1 MMASFRYRAI
11 TTAGAVT
18 TGLVAAD
25 TEAEAVLRIR
35 EMGHL
40 PMTTV
45 PAGGAA
51 WRQLLPTLQTGPSQ
65 TQIAFAAQELA
76 ALLGAR
82 LPLDGALSI
91 LVELD
96 ETRSLR
102 APFAA
107 VLKSVRDGASLA
119 DAFQATGVFSKF
131 FVTMVRAGERGG
143 GLDATLKRLADY
155 LARATAV
162 RQTVVSALLYPA
174 VLLCTTVLSIVFIL
188 LFVLPEFAP
197 LFAQSGK
204 PLPAA
209 TAVAL
214 AASNFL
220 RSYWW
225 ALGISAAVLF
235 LIARRASATPSARQ
249 RWDRIVLQL
258 PLVGPLILKAELER
272 FSRTLSTLLA
282 NGVALPA
289 ALMIVRDTLSNQVL
303 AAAVDETAASLKEGE
318 PLAARLRQTGV
329 FPSHVLDMVRVGAQP
344 GSLDEMLMKQADFYE
359 LEVKHGVDRL
369 LALLVPV
376 LTVVMGMIVAGLIAS
391 ILLAILS
398 INDLAT

>member
-1 MMASFRYRAI
+1 MASFRYRAI

-40 PMTTV
+40 PMTTM
-45 PAGGAA
+45 PAGGAP
-51 WRQLLPTLQTGPSQ
+51 WRRLLPTLQTGPSQ

-82 LPLDGALSI
+82 LPLDRALSI
-91 LVELD
+91 LAELD

-131 FVTMVRAGERGG
+131 FVTMVRAGEMGG

-155 LARATAV
+155 LARASAV

-235 LIARRASATPSARQ
+235 LIARRAFSTPSARQ

-289 ALMIVRDTLSNQVL
+289 ALMIVRDTLSNQVI

-329 FPSHVLDMVRVGAQP
+329 FPSLVLDMVRVGEQT

>member
-25 TEAEAVLRIR
+25 TQAEAVLRIR

-40 PMTTV
+40 PMTTA
-45 PAGGAA
+45 PAGGTS
-51 WRQLLPTLQTGPSQ
+51 WRRLLPTLQTGPSQ

-82 LPLDGALSI
+82 LPLDRALSI

-107 VLKSVRDGASLA
+107 VLKSVRDGAGLA

-131 FVTMVRAGERGG
+131 FVTMVRAGEMGG
-143 GLDATLKRLADY
+143 GLDSTLKRLADY
-155 LARATAV
+155 LARASAV
-162 RQTVVSALLYPA
+162 RQTVVSALMYPA

-204 PLPAA
+204 PLPFA

-220 RSYWW
+220 RTYWW
-225 ALGISAAVLF
+225 AVGISAAVFF
-235 LIARRASATPSARQ
+235 LLARRAFSAASSRQ
-249 RWDRIVLQL
+249 RWDRLVLKL
-258 PLVGPLILKAELER
+258 PFVGPLILKTELER

-282 NGVALPA
+282 NGVALPP
-289 ALMIVRDTLSNQVL
+289 ALMIVRDTLSNQVI
-303 AAAVDETAASLKEGE
+303 ASAVEETAASLKEGE
-318 PLAARLRQTGV
+318 PLAVRMRQTGV
-329 FPSHVLDMVRVGAQP
+329 FPSLVLDMVLVGEQT
-344 GSLDEMLMKQADFYE
+344 GSLDEMLLKQADFYE
-359 LEVKHGVDRL
+359 LEVKHGIDRL